1 MAKKS
6 SDADADYKR
15 RVLAAAPIFQTT
27 PEDDLAELAR
37 CGKMIAIA
45 RGKPVAKPGATNVF
59 IVQTGV
65 IAGLQADHES
75 AKPVLTV
82 LFGPGAVCGVQTALT
97 DPEQRDSHPP
107 AEARCL
113 TDVSAISL
121 PLPDLLRVARRSTEL
136 SQSLMTVLATHTD
149 ETAQLLAQSLRRP
162 LELRLANIF
171 SRIGDLIAGDDWR
184 PTVGIGKISQSF
196 AAEMLGVS
204 REHVNRTLTM
214 WEKSGLI
221 FQNKSG
227 EILIQNRKRLSVL
240 ASDKTAAPQSAK
252 DSDWIWEIDS
262 YLDFGLNQTA
272 YHLAME
278 AARRAPKDMR
288 FRHRA
293 VLATARGG
301 AMAEALAL
309 IDKLDLKH
317 DYSDEELGCLRPR
330 ILRDMAFTTSDEEL
344 KKQYLVDSAEEYAK
358 VFEKCRTHYSGLNA
372 AYGYAFLNDSERAKG
387 IASVVA
393 DIAQEKLEPLDEDD
407 DSFWLRTTVA
417 ECKLMQGD
425 LPAAAQLFQNAC
437 NAEDVTPGK
446 KASTRLQLRRVAPHA
461 GIDDAWID
469 RSVPQKGTLFFS
481 GPLAG
486 KAVGETDELIDI
498 VVDDIKDYLRKTPVG
513 WACGALAS
521 GCDIAIAEVLL
532 EAGVSLNVYLPLAP
546 NDFMKSSVSAFGDQW
561 RQRFTDC
568 MRAATAIEWNRRA
581 SVAAGPTYRLG
592 ALVAMGKTIRHADEL
607 QSQANGFFAAQK
619 NRNGDKSL
627 SIANMEVWDARGLPY
642 AETRGVWPK
651 KDTNG
656 SEEKLG
662 LYYALIL
669 QMTEGATAL
678 ADIVKSAV
686 STIEMPAVDCTVLL
700 YESQEDAYRAAMA
713 MTAEKG
719 ADKIRIWLDT
729 GVFNKEAGKNTPE
742 SAADNLITA
751 SCRPLSDPGKVYAS
765 EAFACIAATGLA
777 PERRFEY
784 VGYANAQEKLD
795 PCPLYLVG

>member
-6 SDADADYKR
+6 SDADVDFKR
-15 RVLAAAPIFQTT
+15 RVLAAAPVFQTT
-27 PEDDLAELAR
+27 LEDDLAELAR
-37 CGKMIAIA
+37 CGKMIAVA
-45 RGKPVAKPGATNVF
+45 RGKLIAKPGATNVF

-75 AKPVLTV
+75 AKPVLTA
-82 LFGPGAVCGVQTALT
+82 LFGPGAICGVQTALT

-113 TDVSAISL
+113 TDVSAISM
-121 PLPDLLRVARRSTEL
+121 PLSDLLRVARRSTEL
-136 SQSLMTVLATHTD
+136 SQSLMTILATHTD
-149 ETAQLLAQSLRRP
+149 ETAQMLAQSLRRP
-162 LELRLANIF
+162 LELRLANVF

-278 AARRAPKDMR
+278 ASKRTPKDMR

-309 IDKLDLKH
+309 IDKLGLKH

-330 ILRDMAFTTSDEEL
+330 ILRDMAFTTNDENL

-358 VFEKCRTHYSGLNA
+358 VFEKCRTHYSGINA
-372 AYGYAFLNDSERAKG
+372 AHGYAFLNDSDRAKG
-387 IASVVA
+387 IASVVG
-393 DIAQEKLEPLDEDD
+393 DITQAQLEPLDEDE
-407 DSFWLRTTVA
+407 DSYWMRTTVA
-417 ECKLMQGD
+417 ECKLLQGD
-425 LPAAAQLFQNAC
+425 LAKSAHLFQAAC
-437 NAEDVTPGK
+437 SAEDVTPGK
-446 KASTRLQLRRVAPHA
+446 KAATRLQLRRVAPHVD
-461 GIDDAWID
+461 INDDWID

-486 KAVGETDELIDI
+486 KSVGETDELIDI
-498 VVDDIKDYLRKTPVG
+498 VSDDVKQYLQKNPVG

-546 NDFMKSSVSAFGDQW
+546 NDFMKSSVAAFGDQW

-568 MRAATAIEWNRRA
+568 MRAASSIEWNRRA
-581 SVAAGPTYRLG
+581 SIAAGATYRLG
-592 ALVAMGKTIRHADEL
+592 ALVAMGKAIRHADEL
-607 QSQANGFFAAQK
+607 QSQAKGFFAAQK

-651 KDTNG
+651 KDANG
-656 SEEKLG
+656 NEEKLA
-662 LYYALIL
+662 LYYALVL
-669 QMTEGATAL
+669 QTTEGAKPP
-678 ADIVKSAV
+678 ADI
-686 STIEMPAVDCTVLL
+686 IEDAGSSIAMPAVDCTVLL
-700 YESQEDAYRAAMA
+700 YENQDDAYRAAIAVMDA
-713 MTAEKG
+713 KDG
-719 ADKIRIWLDT
+719 DKIRIWLDT
-729 GVFNKEAGKNTPE
+729 GVFNKESGKNTLQD
-742 SAADNLITA
+742 AADNLITA
-751 SCRPLSDPGKVYAS
+751 SCRPLSDPGKIYAS

-777 PERRFEY
+777 PEHRFEY